1 VIIGQAQ
8 TSRNDNDDGAEESY
22 AKRALWEPDAVQ
34 AWDNTATITVT
45 KISLMR
51 IALLQMSKISRH
63 KGLPVPQQKNAFNP
77 DVWKLVFND

>member
-1 VIIGQAQ
+1 MCRLAHTIGPLVIIGQSQA
-8 TSRNDNDDGAEESY
+8 SRNDNDYGAARRT
-22 AKRALWEPDAVQ
+22 AKWALWEPDAVQ

-63 KGLPVPQQKNAFNP
+63 KGLPVPQQKKR
-77 DVWKLVFND
+77 V

>member
-1 VIIGQAQ
+1 VIIGQSQA
-8 TSRNDNDDGAEESY
+8 SRNDNNDGAARRI
-22 AKRALWEPDAVQ
+22 AKWALWEPDAVQ

-51 IALLQMSKISRH
+51 IALLQMSKINWH